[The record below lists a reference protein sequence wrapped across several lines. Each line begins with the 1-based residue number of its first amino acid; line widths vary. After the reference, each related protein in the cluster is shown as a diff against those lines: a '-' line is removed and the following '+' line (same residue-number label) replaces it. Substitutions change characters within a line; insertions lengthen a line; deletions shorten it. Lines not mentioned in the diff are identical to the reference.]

1 MNLGSGIMNITDYI
15 FYWNGL
21 IFGFVG
27 IAIVVIIVK
36 LIDIFIFKDMRIFEC
51 IRNRYED
58 QLQRKIATAIFITL
72 MLCVTFLLT
81 FFAVFK

>member
-1 MNLGSGIMNITDYI
+1 MSVIDYLY
-15 FYWNGL
+15 YWQGF
-21 IFGFVG
+21 IFGFAA
-27 IAIVVIIVK
+27 ITIVVIIVK